1 MSPQIDKELVRSSFG
16 KHLFSYTQHA
26 VVQAS
31 MAEELVWKLHKA
43 HPDAFQ
49 RVFEIGCGSGVLTTA
64 FLKRF
69 AVEAYFANDLVEEC
83 RHEVA
88 TIVNQYPDTVF
99 DFAGGDIERMS
110 VFPDKLDLIISNA
123 TFQWLTNLPT
133 FFQRL
138 KQALRP
144 GAFLAFSIFGPDNLC
159 EIRRLT
165 GVGLEYL
172 SRDDVHALLTQHSD
186 VLSCEESCISLPFRS
201 PRSVLRHMRLT
212 GVIGVEKRSWT
223 KSGLR
228 EFEQQYWTQFGENEQ
243 VPLTYHPIL
252 CLVRA

>member
-1 MSPQIDKELVRSSFG
+1 MSPQIDKERVRSSFG

-31 MAEELVWKLHKA
+31 MAEELAWKLHNA
-43 HPDAFQ
+43 HPGAFQ

-69 AVEAYFANDLVEEC
+69 PVEAYFANDLVEEC

-88 TIVNQYPDTVF
+88 AIVKHHKDTVF
-99 DFAGGDIERMS
+99 DFAGGDIEQIPA
-110 VFPDKLDLIISNA
+110 FPEKLDVIISNA

-144 GAFLAFSIFGPDNLC
+144 GAFLAFSTFGPENLH

-165 GVGLEYL
+165 GVGLDYMP
-172 SRDDVHALLTQHSD
+172 RDDLYALLTRHFE
-186 VLSCEESCISLPFRS
+186 VLSCEELVMSLPFRS
-201 PRSVLRHMRLT
+201 PLSVLRHMRLT
-212 GVIGVEKRSWT
+212 GVTGVEKRSWT

-228 EFEQQYWTQFGENEQ
+228 EFEQQYWAQFGENEE
-243 VPLTYHPIL
+243 VPLTYHPIW